1 VQPFAN
7 GPIRLHSLCIEIA
20 KVVDRLSDEID
31 ELDARLILT
40 LRAQPRIG
48 LLEVSR
54 RLGVAR
60 GTVQARLDKLQRR
73 GVITGFGPEIEP
85 LRMGYPV
92 LAFVSLEIVQG
103 RLEEA
108 VGGLRR
114 VPEVLEVHGVTGD
127 RDLLCRVVARDN
139 GHLQDVINGMLQKG
153 AVQRSMSAISMT
165 RQIPYRVEPL
175 ISAAVAGD
183 GGYG

>member
-1 VQPFAN
+1 V
-7 GPIRLHSLCIEIA
+7 HSLWVKIA
-20 KVVDRLSDEID
+20 EEVVKVPGEID
-31 ELDARLILT
+31 QLDAKLLLT
-40 LRAQPRIG
+40 LRAHPRIG

-73 GVITGFGPEIEP
+73 GVITGFGPELDPGE
-85 LRMGYPV
+85 MGYPV
-92 LAFVSLEIVQG
+92 MAFVSLEIVQG
-103 RLEEA
+103 RLDEA
-108 VGGLRR
+108 VTGLRR
-114 VPEVLEVHGVTGD
+114 VPEVLEAHGVTGD

-139 GHLQDVINGMLQKG
+139 GHLQAVINGMLHKG

-175 ISAAVAGD
+175 IGAAAVG
-183 GGYG
+183 

>member
-1 VQPFAN
+1 V
-7 GPIRLHSLCIEIA
+7 LHSLWTEIA
-20 KVVDRLSDEID
+20 ERVDKVPEEID
-31 ELDARLILT
+31 QLDAKLLLT
-40 LRAQPRIG
+40 LRANPRIG

-73 GVITGFGPEIEP
+73 GVITGFGPELEP
-85 LRMGYPV
+85 MRMGYPV

-103 RLEEA
+103 RLDEA
-108 VGGLRR
+108 VAGLRR
-114 VPEVLEVHGVTGD
+114 VPEVLEAHGVTGD

-139 GHLQDVINGMLQKG
+139 GHLQDVINGMLHKG

-175 ISAAVAGD
+175 ISAAVV
-183 GGYG
+183 